1 MAFFHWSWDVVAIIH
16 IADFF
21 LHFMWRI
28 WINFYVRQ
36 PQIFKTKWESSQW
49 QNLKN
54 LPVKEITIKTTK
66 IENNNNNL
74 FRYFIFLFEIAC
86 FLYCN
91 YFAKFYH
98 YFGVKYFSKKSL
110 SRKLLSNFLPPKFI
124 ENVRVMPAHAEDIL
138 TLNSFYIALN
148 TRKNIFK
155 SFILLTQL

>member
-1 MAFFHWSWDVVAIIH
+1 M
-16 IADFF
+16 
-21 LHFMWRI
+21 HFMWRI
-28 WINFYVRQ
+28 CFNFYVRQ

-49 QNLKN
+49 QNLK
-54 LPVKEITIKTTK
+54 ITIKTTK

-74 FRYFIFLFEIAC
+74 FCYFILLFENAC

-98 YFGVKYFSKKSL
+98 YFGVKYFSKKCL

-124 ENVRVMPAHAEDIL
+124 ENVRVMPAHAEDIV